1 MFLRMMIIV
10 TKINDCSGALRAYT
24 GAIYETKQDALE
36 EYIDARHDPEVAQ
49 AFIMLVG

>member
-1 MFLRMMIIV
+1 MLLRMMVVV
-10 TKINDCSGALRAYT
+10 TEINDSSGALRAYT
-24 GAIYETKQDALE
+24 GAVYETKQDALE